1 MQVTQRGMTL
11 LETLL
16 AMVVVAVGM
25 FAAAA
30 LHMQA
35 LQATQDARQQVQAVL
50 ASASAHEQAL
60 P

>member
-1 MQVTQRGMTL
+1 MQVTQRGMTI

-16 AMVVVAVGM
+16 AMVVIAVGM

-35 LQATQDARQQVQAVL
+35 LQATHDARQQAQAVL